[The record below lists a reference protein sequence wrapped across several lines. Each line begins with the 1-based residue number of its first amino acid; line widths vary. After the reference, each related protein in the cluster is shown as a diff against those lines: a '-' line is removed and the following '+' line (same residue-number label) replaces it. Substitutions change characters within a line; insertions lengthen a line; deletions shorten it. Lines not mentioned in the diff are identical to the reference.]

1 MGTEAGRWF
10 ALSVIP
16 RKEKITAQTLRAKG
30 YEDFLP
36 LYRVKRRWSDRV
48 KEVELPL
55 FPGYVFCHFD
65 PNIRLPILKIP
76 TVMSVL
82 GLGKI
87 PQPIPDTE
95 VHALQTV
102 CKAGIHAV
110 PYPFLTVGAKVRI
123 NEGPL
128 TGVEGILVQAK
139 EARLI
144 LSVSLLQRSVAVEV
158 DTAWIAPVRI
168 LREF

>member
-1 MGTEAGRWF
+1 MSEDSAWF

-16 RKEKITAQTLRAKG
+16 RKEKVTAQTLRAKG

-36 LYRVKRRWSDRV
+36 LYTVKRRWSDRV

-55 FPGYVFCHFD
+55 FPGYVFGRFD
-65 PNIRLPILKIP
+65 PKIRLPILKIP
-76 TVMSVL
+76 SVMSIV
-82 GLGKI
+82 GLGKT
-87 PQPIPDTE
+87 PQSIPDLE
-95 VHALQTV
+95 INALQIV

-110 PYPFLTVGAKVRI
+110 PYPFLTVGAKVQM

-128 TGVEGILVQAK
+128 AGVEGILVQAK
-139 EARLI
+139 ESRLI
-144 LSVSLLQRSVAVEV
+144 LSVSLLQRSIAVEV